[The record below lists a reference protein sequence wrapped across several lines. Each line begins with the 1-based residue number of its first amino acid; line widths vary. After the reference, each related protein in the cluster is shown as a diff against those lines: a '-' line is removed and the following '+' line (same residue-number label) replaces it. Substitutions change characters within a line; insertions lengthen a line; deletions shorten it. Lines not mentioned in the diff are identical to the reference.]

1 MTMYPNHP
9 VMIVDDEENAL
20 ESFETALKLGGI
32 TNILTCQDSREV
44 LSLVAEQT
52 IECLLLDINM
62 PHISGLELLG
72 KLKEDFPDIP
82 VVVVTGIDEVETA
95 VECMK
100 KGADDYMVKPVEKNR
115 LNSGVKR
122 IIELEEMRRK
132 YFLLRQQFFAGKLDN
147 PEAFSEIVTHNES
160 MKSIF
165 RYIEVI
171 GSSVEPVLI
180 TGETGVGKELIA
192 RAVHRLSRRQGKF
205 VAVNISGLDDHIF
218 SDTLFGHAK
227 GAFTDAHTSREGM
240 IEQASGGTLF
250 LDEIAELSFPSQVKL
265 LRLLQEKEFFP
276 LGSDILKYTDARLV
290 IATNHKLEPLVD
302 SGQFRKDLFHRI
314 CVHQVHVPPL
324 RERLDDI
331 PLLVDHFLKKAADKL
346 KKRKPTP
353 PKELGPLLQTYNFP
367 GNVRELEAMIF
378 NAVAM
383 HESRMLSLDAFRP
396 VIMKQENLR
405 RPDTSPLKM
414 DSGSV
419 VSFSRRLPT
428 LKQVNRFLI
437 EEAMRRA
444 KGNQSLAAQ
453 MLGISRQA
461 LNSRLKSLKQS

>member
-9 VMIVDDEENAL
+9 VLIVDDEESAL

-44 LSLVAEQT
+44 LSLVAEQR
-52 IECLLLDINM
+52 IECLLLDISM

-72 KLKEDFPDIP
+72 ILKQDFPDIP
-82 VVVVTGIDEVETA
+82 VIVVTGIDEVETA

-132 YFLLRQQFFAGKLDN
+132 YFLLRQQFFADKLDN
-147 PEAFSEIVTHNES
+147 PEAFSEIVTHNEV

-165 RYIEVI
+165 RYVEVI

-192 RAVHRLSRRQGKF
+192 RAVHRLSRQPGKF
-205 VAVNISGLDDHIF
+205 VALNIAGLDDHIF

-227 GAFTDAHTSREGM
+227 GAFTDAHTARKGM

-276 LGSDILKYTDARLV
+276 LGSDILKYSDARLV
-290 IATNHKLEPLVD
+290 IATNHMLEPLIEC
-302 SGQFRKDLFHRI
+302 GQFRKDLYHRI
-314 CVHQVHVPPL
+314 CVHKVHVPPL

-331 PLLVDHFLKKAADKL
+331 PFLVDYFLKKAADKL

-353 PKELGPLLQTYNFP
+353 PKELIPLLQTYDFP

-378 NAVAM
+378 NAVAT

-396 VIMKQENLR
+396 VISKQESLR
-405 RPDTSPLKM
+405 APDVASLKKDP
-414 DSGSV
+414 DSS
-419 VSFSRRLPT
+419 VSFPRHLPT

-444 KGNQSLAAQ
+444 EGNQSLAAQ
-453 MLGISRQA
+453 MIGISRQA